1 APQPSRS
8 RPLSRPRRMIGR
20 EIQRMKRSTPHSLR
34 APLRALALASAA
46 IGLAS
51 SGSVLAAAS
60 GSPAPAAS
68 TAPAAPAAALTVA
81 QTAVPAAVSVPASS
95 VVPVVATAPNSLQS
109 ISVQS
114 VNGTQ
119 VQLIL
124 HMSAPAVAPLGFAID
139 KPARI
144 SFDLPNTTLALP
156 SRRIDVGTGGEGDA
170 CRLVDGEAERRD
182 SRGGH
187 V

>member
-1 APQPSRS
+1 
-8 RPLSRPRRMIGR
+8 
-20 EIQRMKRSTPHSLR
+20 QRMKRSTPHSLR

-68 TAPAAPAAALTVA
+68 TAPAAPAAPAAALTVA

-95 VVPVVATAPNSLQS
+95 VVPAVATAPNSLQS

-156 SRRIDVGTGGEGDA
+156 SRRIDVGTGG
-170 CRLVDGEAERRD
+170 VDTI
-182 SRGGH
+182 
-187 V
+187 